1 MLEIIIYFVMA
12 AVVCTMLYMVLG
24 KQVGEPPETPLTGP
38 EPDKRDIEQ
47 EMRDIRRSRHFD
59 GDAGEGLTAIAN
71 ADAGF
76 DPDEFIDNAKAAY
89 SMILEAYAEG
99 DKETLEMLLAPDMY
113 AAYVE
118 AIDGRDAQ
126 GLSQTTDLARIISAN
141 FIAADLTGKTANI
154 TVEYQ
159 ADIASALTDAD
170 GKVAQGDLDRLAK
183 VTELW
188 SYSRTSGSA
197 TPNWLLTGVEEAG
210 EDTLGSAPDFKS
222 DNS

>member
-1 MLEIIIYFVMA
+1 MLDVIIYFVMA
-12 AVVCTMLYMVLG
+12 AIVCTMLYMVLG
-24 KQVGEPPETPLTGP
+24 KQVGEPPETPMTGT
-38 EPDKRDIEQ
+38 EPQPRDIEQ
-47 EMRDIRRSRHFD
+47 EMRDVRRSRHFE
-59 GDAGEGLTAIAN
+59 GDAGEGLRAIAG
-71 ADAGF
+71 ADDGF

-89 SMILEAYAEG
+89 AMILDAYAEG

-126 GLSQTTDLARIISAN
+126 GLSQTTDLARIIRADYVS
-141 FIAADLTGKTANI
+141 ADLSGKTASI
-154 TVEYQ
+154 TVEYE
-159 ADIASALTDAD
+159 AEIASALTDKD
-170 GKVAQGDLDRLAK
+170 GTVVQGDLDRLAK

-188 SYSRTSGSA
+188 SYSRTAGGA

-222 DNS
+222 DAD